1 MIHPYE
7 ILKRLYITESHL
19 NLALTTLKQEDYAET
34 RNLLFNALS
43 TVGQLQE
50 ILEVS
55 SIEEFKHQREE
66 REAKERKTD
75 HS

>member
-1 MIHPYE
+1 MMHPYE
-7 ILKRLYITESHL
+7 ILKKLYITESHL
-19 NLALTTLKQEDYAET
+19 NLALTTLKHEDYADT

-50 ILEVS
+50 ILELH

-66 REAKERKTD
+66 EETRERT
-75 HS
+75 SGNS